1 LLASLTKGKQI
12 NRIEC
17 MDKSLPNKHWQK
29 AKQIFSEALELEGEE
44 REEFV
49 RSQCEGQPGLYEE
62 IMSLLRAHE
71 TQSSLDRPLT
81 NIKTTL
87 SFHPPSGQLQGK
99 MIGPYRIIKSIGS
112 GGMGTVFLAERDD
125 EQFRQQ
131 VALKLIPGGITSQNQ
146 TQRFLTERQIL
157 ASLSHRHIAKLLD
170 GGITEHGQPWFA
182 MEYVDG
188 KPIDRYCNEKQL
200 TIAERLDL
208 FRKVCGAVQYA
219 HQKLVVHRDLKPS
232 NILVT
237 NNGQVKLLDFGI
249 AKILNPEITDT
260 TDLPVTQT
268 GLLPLTPAY
277 ASPEQVRGDAITTA
291 SDIYQLG
298 VVLYELLS
306 GCRPYEVSGRS
317 PSEIEQIICQEEP
330 TRPSTAI
337 TKTPSNQKKNDATG
351 IQVSAAGRT
360 KPDQLKK
367 HLKGD
372 LDTIVLKAL
381 RKEPERRYESAEKL
395 ASDIENY
402 LTGNPVSA
410 HPNSVIYRGKKF
422 FERHTVGVI
431 SAAAIVLLL
440 IGYAATITWHSQKTQ
455 AALLQAQ
462 QETERAEQALSRAEA
477 LQVFLLDL
485 FRAAEPDQPRD
496 QLPTTD
502 ELLEIGAER
511 ALDPD
516 GASPEERFE
525 ILLAIAG
532 VYSYYSQPSQQK
544 TNLLLDTAVELARNE
559 DSLRPEDLAR
569 ALQQKSQNLI
579 FAGNN
584 LDEVEDKL
592 LEAESLISEPDQ
604 YVSDFAKI
612 RISRSWLEQ
621 YRGNPH
627 NALEL
632 LEDVYANYSNHLSE
646 DPDTEALLFDRL
658 ASMYQN
664 MGNLEEA
671 SKHRSMATER
681 FRQNHGDESRP
692 YAVSLANSVSLERN
706 LGNFD
711 QAIADARKAIALYDQ
726 IYEEP
731 RDYRAS
737 VRNAMAETLFLMGHS
752 KKAFEES
759 EKANREWAEF
769 HRQEFENWI
778 SHYIVRGRYF
788 MWLNDFDNALE
799 NFSRVA
805 EITEQTGRQNQYI
818 GAASKVWLAW
828 AYCSKGDPDR
838 GLVLLDEM
846 TDNDGEK
853 FLEYP
858 NDKANLLE
866 TRSICHFQ
874 SGNYQLSVD
883 EMTASLEA
891 HDLPGQI
898 YSSVNRKIW
907 LANGYA
913 ALDKFKKAAEILDQ
927 ADKRLESVGTPQ
939 HPLYNQIEQYR
950 MQLHN
955 LGNHGN

>member
-1 LLASLTKGKQI
+1 
-12 NRIEC
+12 

-44 REEFV
+44 REEFL

-71 TQSSLDRPLT
+71 TQSPLDRPLT
-81 NIKTTL
+81 NIKSTL

-146 TQRFLTERQIL
+146 TQRFLAERQIL

-170 GGITEHGQPWFA
+170 GGITEQGLPWFA
-182 MEYVDG
+182 MEYINGV
-188 KPIDRYCNEKQL
+188 PIDRYCDQN
-200 TIAERLDL
+200 RLSITQRLEL
-208 FRKVCGAVQYA
+208 FREVCGAVQYA

-232 NILVT
+232 NILVKE
-237 NNGQVKLLDFGI
+237 NGTVKLLDFGI
-249 AKILNPEITDT
+249 AKILNPDEQAASGAP
-260 TDLPVTQT
+260 LTQT

-306 GCRPYEVSGRS
+306 GCRPYEVTGRS
-317 PSEIEQIICQEEP
+317 PSEIEQIVCHNEP

-351 IQVSAAGRT
+351 IQVSVARRT

-367 HLKGD
+367 RLKGD

-381 RKEPERRYESAEKL
+381 RKEPERRYESVEKL
-395 ASDIENY
+395 VSDIENY

-410 HPNSVIYRGKKF
+410 HPDSVIYRGKKF
-422 FERHTVGVI
+422 FERHTVGVL
-431 SAAAIVLLL
+431 SAATIVLLL
-440 IGYAATITWHSQKTQ
+440 IGYAATITWHSQQTQ

-511 ALDPD
+511 ALDPY

-569 ALQQKSQNLI
+569 ALQQKAQNLI
-579 FAGNN
+579 FSGNN

-592 LEAESLISEPDQ
+592 LEAESLIAEPDQ
-604 YVSDFAKI
+604 FVSDFAKI

-621 YRGNPH
+621 FRANPQ

-632 LEDVYANYSNHLSE
+632 LEDVYANYSDHLTE

-664 MGNLEEA
+664 LGDLEEA
-671 SKHRSMATER
+671 SKFRTMATER

-692 YAVSLANSVSLERN
+692 YAVSLANSVNLERN
-706 LGNFD
+706 LGNYD

-737 VRNAMAETLFLMGHS
+737 VRNAMAETLFLMG
-752 KKAFEES
+752 KTQEAFEEA

-769 HRQEFENWI
+769 HGQDFENWI
-778 SHYIVRGRYF
+778 SHYIVRGRYY
-788 MWLNDFDNALE
+788 MWLNDYDNALE

-846 TDNDGEK
+846 TNNDGEK
-853 FLEYP
+853 FLEHP

-874 SGNYQLSVD
+874 SGNYQTSLD
-883 EMTASLEA
+883 EMTASLETYN
-891 HDLPGQI
+891 LPGQI

-907 LANGYA
+907 LAEGYT
-913 ALDKFKKAAEILDQ
+913 ALDKFEKAAEILHQ
-927 ADKRLESVGTPQ
+927 ANQRLESVGLPQ
-939 HPLYNQIEQYR
+939 HPLHNQIEQYR
-950 MQLHN
+950 MQLNN
-955 LGNHGN
+955 LADHGN

>member
-1 LLASLTKGKQI
+1 MNSDWIIIKK
-12 NRIEC
+12 
-17 MDKSLPNKHWQK
+17 
-29 AKQIFSEALELEGEE
+29 IFSEAIDLAPADRENYVKKATEGHPDQFNE
-44 REEFV
+44 V
-49 RSQCEGQPGLYEE
+49 
-62 IMSLLRAHE
+62 MSLLKAHE
-71 TQSSLDRPLT
+71 QPGPLDNPFDSIKSSIFEDKGENAGTIT
-81 NIKTTL
+81 NRK
-87 SFHPPSGQLQGK
+87 
-99 MIGPYRIIKSIGS
+99 IGPYKILKELGR
-112 GGMGTVFLAERDD
+112 GGMGRVLLAERDD
-125 EQFRQQ
+125 EQFSQK
-131 VALKLIPGGITSQNQ
+131 VALKLIPGGITSENQ
-146 TQRFLTERQIL
+146 TLRFLAERQIL
-157 ASLSHRHIAKLLD
+157 ANLNHPNVAKLLD

-182 MEYVDG
+182 MEYIDG
-188 KPIDRYCNEKQL
+188 KPIDIYCDEKQL
-200 TIAERLDL
+200 PIAERLEL
-208 FRKVCGAVQYA
+208 FQKVCEAVQYA

-249 AKILNPEITDT
+249 AKILNPDT
-260 TDLPVTQT
+260 TDASDLPVTQT

-298 VVLYELLS
+298 IVLYELLS

-317 PSEIEQIICQEEP
+317 PSEIEKIICEEDP

-337 TKTPSNQKKNDATG
+337 TKAPSTQKNKDATG
-351 IQVSAAGRT
+351 MVVSAARRS

-367 HLKGD
+367 RLKGD

-402 LTGNPVSA
+402 LNGNPVSA
-410 HPNSVIYRGKKF
+410 HPDSVIYRGKKF
-422 FERHTVGVI
+422 FERHTVGVL

-440 IGYAATITWHSQKTQ
+440 IGYAATITWHSQQTQ

-544 TNLLLDTAVELARNE
+544 TNLLLDTAIELARNE

-569 ALQQKSQNLI
+569 ALQQKAQNLI
-579 FAGNN
+579 FTGNN

-604 YVSDFAKI
+604 FVSDFAKI

-621 YRGNPH
+621 FHGNPH

-632 LEDVYANYSNHLSE
+632 LEDVYTKYSHHLTE

-664 MGNLEEA
+664 LGNLEEA
-671 SKHRSMATER
+671 SKHRSLATER

-711 QAIADARKAIALYDQ
+711 QAMANARKAIALYDQ

-737 VRNAMAETLFLMGHS
+737 VRNAMAETLLLMGQTEE
-752 KKAFEES
+752 AFEEA
-759 EKANREWAEF
+759 ETANREWAEF
-769 HRQEFENWI
+769 HGQDFENWS

-788 MWLNDFDNALE
+788 MLLNDYENALE

-828 AYCSKGDPDR
+828 AYCSKGNPDR

-846 TDNDGEK
+846 ANNDGEK
-853 FLEYP
+853 FLEHP

-907 LANGYA
+907 LADGYT
-913 ALDKFKKAAEILDQ
+913 ALDKFEKAAEILDQ
-927 ADKRLESVGTPQ
+927 ANQRLESVGMPQ
-939 HPLYNQIEQYR
+939 HPLFEQIETHQR
-950 MQLHN
+950 QLEN
-955 LGNHGN
+955 LANHRP